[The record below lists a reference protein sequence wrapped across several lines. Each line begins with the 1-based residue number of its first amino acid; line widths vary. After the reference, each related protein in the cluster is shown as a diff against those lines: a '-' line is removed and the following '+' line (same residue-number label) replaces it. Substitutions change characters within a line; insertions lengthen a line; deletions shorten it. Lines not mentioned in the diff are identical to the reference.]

1 MLRRDESKSLLFTLF
16 SVLVVVSNILSGR
29 VIRTPFVLFDSQVL
43 LPGSAFVYL
52 LTFVVSGL
60 VNELYGQDEAKK
72 CVKYGLINQILALFL
87 FFTTGL
93 LPANDAEFQ
102 KAYQTVLGTNF
113 VFVLADIV
121 SGFTAQ
127 FLNVFL
133 FPLIKK
139 YKVKNKGLAN
149 CISILA
155 SQLFDTVVFL
165 TASFGLGLGYLF
177 TEVGRKSLCTMV
189 VGQYLIKIIVCT
201 LSIPF
206 FNKLTRKKENTR

>member
-1 MLRRDESKSLLFTLF
+1 MQSHKDTKSLLFTLF

-29 VIRTPFVLFDSQVL
+29 VIETPFTLFNNKIL

-52 LTFVVSGL
+52 LTFMTSGL
-60 VNELYGQDEAKK
+60 VNELYGQIEAKK
-72 CVKYGLINQILALFL
+72 CVKFGLINQLLALFL

-93 LPANDAEFQ
+93 LPANDVEFQ

-113 VFVLADIV
+113 VFVFADVV

-139 YKVKNKGLAN
+139 KQIKNKGLAN

-155 SQLFDTVVFL
+155 SQLFDTAVFL

-177 TEVGRKSLCTMV
+177 SESGRVSLLTMI
-189 VGQYLIKIIVCT
+189 VGQYVIKIVVCV
-201 LSIPF
+201 LSIPV
-206 FNKLTRKKENTR
+206 FNKLSRKAKT

>member
-1 MLRRDESKSLLFTLF
+1 MQSHKDTKSLLFTLF

-29 VIRTPFVLFDSQVL
+29 VIETPFTLFNNKIL

-52 LTFVVSGL
+52 LTFMTSGL
-60 VNELYGQDEAKK
+60 VSELYGQGEAKK
-72 CVKYGLINQILALFL
+72 CVKFGLINQLLALFL

-113 VFVLADIV
+113 VFVFADIV

-139 YKVKNKGLAN
+139 HEVQNKGLAN
-149 CISILA
+149 CISILT

-177 TEVGRKSLCTMV
+177 SESGRVSLLTMIL
-189 VGQYLIKIIVCT
+189 GQYAIKIVVCA
-201 LSIPF
+201 LSIPV
-206 FNKLTRKKENTR
+206 FNKLSRKVKT